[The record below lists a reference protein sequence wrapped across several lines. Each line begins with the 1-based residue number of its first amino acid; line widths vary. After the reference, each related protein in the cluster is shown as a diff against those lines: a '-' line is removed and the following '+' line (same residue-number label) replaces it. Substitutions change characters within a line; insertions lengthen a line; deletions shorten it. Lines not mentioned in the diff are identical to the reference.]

1 MLNILDKTDTEIKN
15 DVLSELKYEP
25 SIKVTDIG
33 VLVKDGIVT
42 LTGYTTSFSDKLA
55 AVHAVKRVAGVLAIA
70 DDIELHIPDANHRTD
85 GEIAAAA
92 AHQIEWSTTI
102 PKETIDITI
111 RNGWVILE
119 GEVEWWY
126 QKNAAEVAVRNLS
139 GVHGVSN
146 SISIKST
153 DKIPAVGMDIEAAF
167 NRNAMLDASKIRV
180 EIVGSK
186 VILHGTVRTLAQRE
200 EAERIAWAAQGVFSV
215 EDHLAVKWYPT
226 WHCDRSPLQSPCQ
239 LRGF

>member
-1 MLNILDKTDTEIKN
+1 MINVLDKTDTEIKM
-15 DVLSELKYEP
+15 DVLSELKYDP
-25 SIKVTDIG
+25 SLKVTEIG
-33 VLVKDGIVT
+33 VLVTDGVVT
-42 LTGYTTSFSDKLA
+42 LNGYATSFDEKLA
-55 AVHAVKRVAGVLAIA
+55 AVHAVKRVAGVIAIA

-92 AHQIEWSTTI
+92 AHKIAWATTI
-102 PKETIDITI
+102 PTGTVEITV
-111 RNGWVILE
+111 RNGWIILE

-126 QKNAAEVAVRNLS
+126 QKNAAETVMRSIS

-146 SISIKST
+146 SISIKPAS
-153 DKIPAVGMDIEAAF
+153 KIPAVGMDIEAAI

-180 EIVGSK
+180 EIIGSK

-215 EDHLAVKWYPT
+215 EDHLAVKWYANG
-226 WHCDRSPLQSPCQ
+226 D
-239 LRGF
+239 

>member
-1 MLNILDKTDTEIKN
+1 MLDVLDKTDAEIKN

-33 VLVKDGIVT
+33 VLVKDGTVT
-42 LTGYTTSFSDKLA
+42 LTGYTTSFNEKLT
-55 AVHAVKRVAGVLAIA
+55 AVHAVKRVAGVVAIA
-70 DDIELHIPDANHRTD
+70 DDIELKIPDANHHTD

-102 PKETIDITI
+102 PKGTVGITI

-126 QKNAAEVAVRNLS
+126 QKNAAEVAVRHLS

-153 DKIPAVGMDIEAAF
+153 DRIPAVGIDIEAAF
-167 NRNAMLDASKIRV
+167 NRNALLDAKQIRI
-180 EIVGSK
+180 EISGNK
-186 VILHGTVRTLAQRE
+186 VMLHGKVRTLAERE
-200 EAERIAWAAQGVFSV
+200 EAERVAWAAQGVLSV
-215 EDHLAVKWYPT
+215 ENHLDVKW
-226 WHCDRSPLQSPCQ
+226 SS
-239 LRGF
+239 FVE

>member
-1 MLNILDKTDTEIKN
+1 MINTLDKTDAEIKT
-15 DVLSELKYEP
+15 DVLSELKYDP

-42 LTGYTTSFSDKLA
+42 LNGYTTSFDEKLA

-85 GEIAAAA
+85 SEIAAAA

-102 PKETIDITI
+102 PKGTVGITI

-126 QKNAAEVAVRNLS
+126 QKSAAEVSVRHLS
-139 GVHGVSN
+139 GVRGVSN
-146 SISIKST
+146 SIRVQST
-153 DKIPAVGMDIEAAF
+153 AKIPAVGMDIEAAF
-167 NRNAMLDASKIRV
+167 ARNALLDANQIRV
-180 EIVGSK
+180 EISGSK
-186 VILHGTVRTLAQRE
+186 VMLHGKVRTLAERE
-200 EAERIAWAAQGVFSV
+200 EAERVAWAAQGVLSV
-215 EDHLAVKWYPT
+215 EDHLAVKW
-226 WHCDRSPLQSPCQ
+226 SN
-239 LRGF
+239 FAE

>member
-1 MLNILDKTDTEIKN
+1 MLNTLDKTDSEIKN

-42 LTGYTTSFSDKLA
+42 LTGYTTSFNEKLA

-85 GEIAAAA
+85 SEIAAAA

-102 PKETIDITI
+102 PKGTVGITI

-126 QKNAAEVAVRNLS
+126 QKNAAEVAVRHLS
-139 GVHGVSN
+139 GVRGVSN
-146 SISIKST
+146 SLRVQST
-153 DKIPAVGMDIEAAF
+153 DEIPAVGMDIEAAF
-167 NRNAMLDASKIRV
+167 DRNALLDAKQIRI
-180 EIVGSK
+180 EIAGNK
-186 VILHGTVRTLAQRE
+186 VMLHGTVPTLTQRE
-200 EAERIAWAAQGVFSV
+200 EAERVAWAAQGVCAV
-215 EDHLAVKWYPT
+215 DNHLAIKWSKT
-226 WHCDRSPLQSPCQ
+226 GD
-239 LRGF
+239 